1 MIDVTPQIRIEYTKD
16 GDLYISHS
24 MEEGLVRIPKEDIQ
38 DVIAAINANKPPE
51 KISYLYKMLKLG
63 SEEI

>member
-1 MIDVTPQIRIEYTKD
+1 
-16 GDLYISHS
+16 